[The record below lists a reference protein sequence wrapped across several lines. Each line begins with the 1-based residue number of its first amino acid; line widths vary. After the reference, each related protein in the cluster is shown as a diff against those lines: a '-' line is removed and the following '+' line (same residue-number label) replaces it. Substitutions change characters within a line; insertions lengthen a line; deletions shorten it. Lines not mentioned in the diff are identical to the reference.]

1 MKKSPSKNKV
11 TAAPKMIHCKLFGH
25 KWDKYRG
32 WDEIYPHFTAK
43 CERCG
48 VKYEKGM

>member
-25 KWDKYRG
+25 KWSMYRGFAQLHPHSGAFCLRCGDKY
-32 WDEIYPHFTAK
+32 
-43 CERCG
+43 ER
-48 VKYEKGM
+48 